1 MKSDMKQEVILDK
14 LVELDILEYI
24 GENFRYTEKFSNCR
38 ESIMHNP
45 EILDMVEENIEE
57 RKITDEK
64 EKFEELFASAS
75 LLAIIE
81 FGGGNLEEK
90 DLEIFSNACNAI
102 DRNMINALWKT
113 DK

>member
-64 EKFEELFASAS
+64 EKFKELFASAS